1 VPNRIL
7 LVDDEPRVLD
17 GLRRALRGRYEM
29 DTAQSGAE
37 GLAAVEV
44 SVTEGA
50 PFDVILSDMMMPAM
64 TGAEF
69 LTKARGMLPDAVLM
83 ILSGQAD
90 LTSTIAAVNDANL
103 FRFLTKP
110 CTAEELGRALDAAL
124 RQAQLIR
131 SERELL
137 QRTLTGAIEVLTE
150 VMALAS
156 PPAARRTNRLRILIA
171 AASAE
176 LGMDDDWRLPVA
188 AMLSQIGC
196 LAVPP
201 AVLDQV
207 ETGGKLSLEERRA
220 WLSHPEV
227 GRRLLEHI
235 PRLAEVAG
243 WVGGQLDGAKEELG
257 DGAGDARRTAD
268 LAAAMLPA
276 AVAFLKEF
284 DTGESPEDA
293 AEWLAKARRHPRAV
307 VKAMVAGGHQLTPRG
322 VRREISAKQVRAGM
336 LLEEDLVTTAGLVL
350 LRRGERVSEVLVAR
364 LANFATSVGVVE
376 PVCVLVGPEVVE
388 DAGPARNGG
397 TPKR

>member
-1 VPNRIL
+1 MPNRLL

-17 GLRRALRGRYEM
+17 GRRRALRGRYEL
-29 DTAQSGAE
+29 DTVRSGAE
-37 GLAAVEV
+37 GLTAVEA
-44 SVTEGA
+44 SMIAGA
-50 PFDVILSDMMMPAM
+50 PFEVIVSDMMMPAM

-69 LTKARGMLPDAVLM
+69 LTKARGVLPDAVLM

-110 CTAEELGRALDAAL
+110 CPAEELGRALDAAL

-156 PPAARRTNRLRILIA
+156 PPAARRTNRIRTLIA

-196 LAVPP
+196 LAVPGS
-201 AVLDQV
+201 VLDQV
-207 ETGGKLSLEERRA
+207 ETGGKLSLEERQA
-220 WLSHPEV
+220 WLSHPQV

-243 WVGGQLDGAKEELG
+243 WVGGQLDGAKQEPGEAH
-257 DGAGDARRTAD
+257 DAGPATD

-284 DTGESPEDA
+284 DAGEAPEDIA
-293 AEWLAKARRHPRAV
+293 DWLAKARRHPKAV
-307 VKAMVAGGHQLTPRG
+307 VNAMVAGCHQLTPRG
-322 VRREISAKQVRAGM
+322 TRREISAKQVRAGM
-336 LLEEDLVTTAGLVL
+336 LLEEDLVTTTGLVL
-350 LRRGERVSEVLVAR
+350 LRRGERVSDVLVAR
-364 LANFATSVGVVE
+364 LANFANSVGVVE
-376 PVCVLVGPEVVE
+376 PVCVLVGPEAGE
-388 DAGPARNGG
+388 DAGPGRDRGPSRG
-397 TPKR
+397 